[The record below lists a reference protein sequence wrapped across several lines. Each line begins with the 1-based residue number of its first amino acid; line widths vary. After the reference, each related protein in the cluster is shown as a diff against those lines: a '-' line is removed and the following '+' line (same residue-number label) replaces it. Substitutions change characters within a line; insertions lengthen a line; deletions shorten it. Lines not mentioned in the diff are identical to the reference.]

1 MPLLLSD
8 RAAREA
14 PVPLIT
20 SSDAALA
27 GLRPAEDRGLHR
39 VRPGVYAPRDAW
51 SALAP
56 WERYA
61 ARVHALL
68 RTTPDAVLCL
78 ESAAVIHGIPLFGET
93 RDLHVYDPSAS
104 KTTRFG
110 DVVVHASI
118 DERAVTTVG
127 GIFATTTLDT
137 AVDLARLL
145 PPAQGL
151 TVADAVISPAQGGAL
166 RLDDLAER
174 VSDLH
179 ARRGRARVRW
189 VLTRANGL
197 AESPAESVSRAVI
210 EWCGYEE
217 PVQQPEF
224 RYEGHVDRTDFGF
237 RSNRALCEADGWG
250 KYDLDDPVRAARH
263 LQNEKRREDRLRR
276 NGHPFGR
283 WEAADALRVD
293 PLCRALGGAGLRPIF
308 APHPALLATLRTH
321 PRALS
326 PGARTA

>member
-8 RAAREA
+8 RAVLDA

-27 GLRPAEDRGLHR
+27 GIRPAEDRTLHR
-39 VRPGVYAPRDAW
+39 VRRGVYASRHRW
-51 SALAP
+51 STLAP

-61 ARVHALL
+61 TRVHALL
-68 RTTPDAVLCL
+68 RTRPDAVLCL
-78 ESAAVIHGIPLFGET
+78 ESAAVVHGIPLFGET
-93 RDLHVYDPSAS
+93 RDLHVYDMSAT

-110 DVVVHASI
+110 DVVVHASV
-118 DERAVTTVG
+118 DERTVTTIHG
-127 GIFATTTLDT
+127 TLATTALDT
-137 AVDLARLL
+137 AIDLARLL

-174 VSDLH
+174 ASELQS
-179 ARRGRARVRW
+179 RRGRTRARW
-189 VLTRANGL
+189 VLARANGL

-224 RYEGHVDRTDFGF
+224 RYEGHLDRTDFGF

-250 KYDLDDPVRAARH
+250 KYELDDPVRAAQH

-283 WEAADALRVD
+283 WEPADAFRVD
-293 PLCRALGGAGLRPIF
+293 PLCRALGGAGLRPVF
-308 APHPALLATLRTH
+308 APNHALLATLRAH

-326 PGARTA
+326 RVAVTA